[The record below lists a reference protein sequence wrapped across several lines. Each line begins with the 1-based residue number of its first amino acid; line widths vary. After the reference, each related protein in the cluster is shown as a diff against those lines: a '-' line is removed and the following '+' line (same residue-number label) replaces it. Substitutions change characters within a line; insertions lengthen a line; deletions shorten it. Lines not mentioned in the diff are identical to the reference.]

1 MSAFVQRSL
10 AVVVLI
16 SSAAVVSGRALGQAG
31 SAPSTDAAK
40 PVEQPEEVTVRG
52 RKTVAQYRL
61 ELERQRDEIF
71 RIFNEANQGTD
82 NDIRCRDEQ
91 PTGRR
96 IRQTVCRSNAEET
109 ANARA
114 TRDFVRSLFAT
125 TGGYS
130 EGFRLGTGTPGAGGP
145 QVNANIG
152 TGRAQ
157 QDGKSGEATAFQ
169 KWEAEWNRMLSENR
183 DLFRAVTHY
192 VEIEQEYIRARGDTP
207 APGADLLAAP
217 VVLEQAPAPGAGP
230 VCEATSLTEY
240 EQRNNVARVS
250 GTVSISSCP
259 AGTTGS
265 FTLIARVRDDT
276 GEVRPIEFEETWE
289 RADTADHRFE
299 HDYPIGDDV
308 FLQSV
313 RVRGLT
319 CTCAEPAQ

>member
-1 MSAFVQRSL
+1 MRALVQRLL
-10 AVVVLI
+10 AFALIGFAAALSGPVLAQAD
-16 SSAAVVSGRALGQAG
+16 SVPAA
-31 SAPSTDAAK
+31 AAT
-40 PVEQPEEVTVRG
+40 PAAEPPEEVTVRG

-71 RIFNEANQGTD
+71 RIFNEANEGTD
-82 NDIRCRDEQ
+82 NDIRCREEQ

-96 IRQTVCRSNAEET
+96 IRQTVCRSSAEDT

-125 TGGYS
+125 TGGFS
-130 EGFRLGTGTPGAGGP
+130 SGFRLGTGSPPAGGP

-157 QDGKSGEATAFQ
+157 QSGKSGEADAFQ
-169 KWEAEWNRMLSENR
+169 RWEAEWNRMLSENR
-183 DLFRAVTHY
+183 DLYRAVTTY

-207 APGADLLAAP
+207 QADDVLAVP
-217 VVLEQAPAPGAGP
+217 VVLEQAPAQAAGP

-240 EQRNNVARVS
+240 EQRNNVAHVS
-250 GTVSISSCP
+250 GTVNISSCP

-265 FTLIARVRDDT
+265 FTLVARVRDDA
-276 GEVRPIEFEETWE
+276 GEVTPIEFDEAWQ

-299 HDYPIGDDV
+299 TDYPIGDNV

-313 RVRGLT
+313 RVRGLK